1 VQSVGESLES
11 DSGERVMN
19 RRTCLK
25 LVALAVTAPSLK
37 AATRPIQLH
46 VDLDVSSDHEK
57 ELISN
62 FRRIFEPAISKQPG
76 FVDAKLLKLRSAVGG
91 QMPTNTNYRLI
102 LSFQTEAQRQAW
114 TATADH
120 QRAWPTIEK
129 TLRAN
134 RAALLYDVV

>member
-1 VQSVGESLES
+1 
-11 DSGERVMN
+11 MN
-19 RRTCLK
+19 RRNCLK
-25 LVALAVTAPSLK
+25 LVVVAAAAPSLK
-37 AATRPIQLH
+37 ASTQPIQLH
-46 VDLDVSSDHEK
+46 VDLDVLPARER

-62 FRRIFEPAISKQPG
+62 FRKTFEPAISKQPG